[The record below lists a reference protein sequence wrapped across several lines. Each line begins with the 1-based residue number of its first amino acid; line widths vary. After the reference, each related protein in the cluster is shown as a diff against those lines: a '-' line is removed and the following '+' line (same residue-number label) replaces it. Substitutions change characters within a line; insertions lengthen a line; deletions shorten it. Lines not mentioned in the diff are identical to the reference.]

1 MIDISRAVYIQNHY
15 WWWETYKFQNV
26 PIKKTRECLQLKAW
40 SPSLQHT
47 QKLYAGRKIVFC
59 QKLWGKWYIPKY
71 VKSWYI
77 YQLILSDPDEC
88 SFQLSWDK
96 INWYMYQGFTYFGIC
111 TTFSIIMG
119 PSPKYWTKAPAWIM
133 PLIILFFI
141 LDVTTNQCYSACMKQ
156 IQ

>member
-1 MIDISRAVYIQNHY
+1 MDIENARVYHV
-15 WWWETYKFQNV
+15 EG
-26 PIKKTRECLQLKAW
+26 LKPLVA
-40 SPSLQHT
+40 T
-47 QKLYAGRKIVFC
+47 KLYAGRKIVFC

-96 INWYMYQGFTYFGIC
+96 INWYMYQCFTYFGIC

-119 PSPKYWTKAPAWIM
+119 PSPKYWTKAEN
-133 PLIILFFI
+133 FFVRGLGGMMGRYLTRATYHFI
-141 LDVTTNQCYSACMKQ
+141 FWSN
-156 IQ
+156 